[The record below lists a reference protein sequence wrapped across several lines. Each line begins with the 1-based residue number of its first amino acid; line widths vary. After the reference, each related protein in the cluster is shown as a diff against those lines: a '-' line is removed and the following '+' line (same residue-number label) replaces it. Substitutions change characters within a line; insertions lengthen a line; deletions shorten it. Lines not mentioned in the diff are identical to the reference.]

1 MHLNN
6 GESEFAM
13 KFGKLIASV
22 VMVGWAGGVSTLAQS
37 TPSSAAVRS
46 PSTVYFTHEITPESL
61 VAVFDALGC
70 RPSAADKVA
79 VKIST
84 GEAGG
89 HNYLK
94 PELISNLVAAVRGT
108 IVECNTAYPGKRNT
122 SEAHW
127 QTIRDHGFTAIA
139 KVDLM
144 DEFGEVEIPV
154 RDKTHIKAD
163 LVGASLT
170 NYTFMVNLAHF
181 KGHAMGGFGG
191 VLKNQSIGVASAN
204 GKARIHSAGKTDSTK
219 MLWASRPGQ
228 DDFLESMAAAA
239 QGVHDYFGGGKIV
252 YINVLNN
259 LSVDCDCSAHPA
271 APKMKDLG
279 IMASLDPVALD
290 QAAFDMVS
298 GVPVAENNDNRDL
311 LARIA
316 KRHGTHIIDHAEE
329 IGLGSKYYTLVH
341 LGFLK
346 HPELYSYSIPLTMEA
361 LVGMIRRGDAEC
373 VIVRLPFYKGQKN
386 GEFIF
391 DCRGHGRGISP
402 LLDLYDSAVRE
413 NKNAFDRLSVE
424 EKLKTVAPE
433 KPFANRV
440 IVDKIIGRAAAFI
453 AVSGGA
459 KAVHGEIMC
468 EGARALLET
477 NGISATC
484 SLLVPQIRDRSYGHL
499 CPLEDSVREIA
510 DNDAPRAMEAIRAR
524 IVALRSGAK
533 IETPAL
539 PPPSRTLV
547 AYYSR
552 SGNTRFAAEVAAH
565 ALNADIFEIK
575 PLAPYSE
582 DYKSCLAV
590 AKAETEVGARPTL
603 AYGPAGMGDYARVYV
618 FSPVWCGVMAPP
630 VATFLS
636 VADLADKEVFPF
648 FTHGGGGAEKA
659 LADFTVRTGIQ
670 PRRSGAWKG
679 ADVRGLEQAI
689 RDCVLR

>member
-1 MHLNN
+1 M
-6 GESEFAM
+6 M
-13 KFGKLIASV
+13 KKSICVMAALGV
-22 VMVGWAGGVSTLAQS
+22 VSCALAQ
-37 TPSSAAVRS
+37 T
-46 PSTVYFTHEITPESL
+46 PSTVYFTNEITPESL

-70 RPSAADKVA
+70 RPSAADKAA

-94 PELISNLVAAVRGT
+94 PELISNLVAEVHGT

-122 SEAHW
+122 AEAHW

-204 GKARIHSAGKTDSTK
+204 GKARIHSAGKTDSTR
-219 MLWASRPGQ
+219 MLWASRPEQ
-228 DDFLESMAAAA
+228 DHFLESMAAAA
-239 QGVHDYFGGGKIV
+239 QGVHDFFGGGKIV

-298 GVPVAENNDNRDL
+298 GVPVAENDDNRDL

-316 KRHGTHIIDHAEE
+316 KQHGTHIIDHAEK
-329 IGLGSKYYTLVH
+329 IGLGSKCYTLVH
-341 LGFLK
+341 LAHLK
-346 HPELYSYSIPLTMEA
+346 SPEEDSISIPLTMES
-361 LVGMIRRGDAEC
+361 LIGMVRRGEAEC
-373 VIVRLPFYKGQKN
+373 VIARLPFNKWQKN

-391 DCRGHGRGISP
+391 DCRGRGRGISP
-402 LLDLYDSAVRE
+402 LLDLYDTAARGNS
-413 NKNAFDRLSVE
+413 NAFDRLPPE
-424 EKLKTVAPE
+424 EKLKAGAPE
-433 KPFANRV
+433 KPFADRV

-468 EGARALLET
+468 EGAKTLLET
-477 NGISATC
+477 NGIAATC
-484 SLLVPQIRDRSYGHL
+484 TLLVPQIRDRSRGHL

-524 IVALRSGAK
+524 IAALRSGAK
-533 IETPAL
+533 IETPEL

-552 SGNTRFAAEVAAH
+552 SGNTRFAAETIARAV
-565 ALNADIFEIK
+565 NADLFEIK
-575 PLAPYSE
+575 PFVPYPAE
-582 DYKSCLAV
+582 YKDCVAA
-590 AKAETEVGARPTL
+590 AKAEIEVKARPTL
-603 AYGPAGMGDYARVYV
+603 ATGLINAGDYDTIYV
-618 FSPVWCGVMAPP
+618 GSPVWCGVMAPP

-636 VADLADKEVFPF
+636 MTDLTGKNVIPF

-659 LADFTVRTGIQ
+659 TADFAARTGIHAAKT
-670 PRRSGAWKG
+670 GAWKG
-679 ADVRGLEQAI
+679 GEVRSQASE
-689 RDCVLR
+689 LRNWASDISR